1 MQRFHVLLF
10 TLAALSAT
18 LMQAQEPTPAPQPDP
33 ALQRLA
39 VYVGQWTYKLEY
51 QPGPFGLAGKASG
64 SAISEMIL
72 GGYFLHFQ
80 WREHGVAG
88 ELEGL
93 DVLGYDP
100 QNKNYPVSW
109 YQNDGS
115 LTFGT
120 CMNTGRTFQ
129 YSGKAAAGGK
139 QYFTRVTE
147 TFAEDFLTFHQEGV
161 LCQRQSLDSLVRGQ
175 FYKVKAYCQEITRSE
190 QLAGAESQP
199 RSRSRSQFC
208 SKGTVP

>member
-1 MQRFHVLLF
+1 MDRFHILLF
-10 TLAALSAT
+10 TLVVFSAT
-18 LMQAQEPTPAPQPDP
+18 VLQAQAQAPLPQPDP
-33 ALQRLA
+33 ALQKLA

-51 QPGPFGLAGKASG
+51 QPGPLGPAGKAAG

-72 GGYFLHFQ
+72 GGSFLHFQ

-93 DVLGYDP
+93 DILGYDP
-100 QNKNYPVSW
+100 LNKNYPVSW

-120 CMNTGRTFQ
+120 CVNTGRTFQ

-147 TFAEDFLTFHQEGV
+147 TFAEDFLTFNQKGEFSV
-161 LCQRQSLDSLVRGQ
+161 DSKTLDSLVRGQ
-175 FYKVKAYCQEITRSE
+175 LHTVQAYSQEIAT
-190 QLAGAESQP
+190 Q
-199 RSRSRSQFC
+199 
-208 SKGTVP
+208 